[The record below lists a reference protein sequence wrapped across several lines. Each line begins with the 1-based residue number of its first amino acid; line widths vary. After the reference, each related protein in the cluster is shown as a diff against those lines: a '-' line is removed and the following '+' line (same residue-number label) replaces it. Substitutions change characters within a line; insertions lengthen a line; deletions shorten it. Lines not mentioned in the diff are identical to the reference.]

1 VRKFKAAPSTTLATP
16 QQAIKHANTLSSSV
30 LKWTQYC
37 RATKNAAIATNITL
51 RCCAISKSFIWKFAL
66 HKMAKNRLFRTQL
79 AVGALLMTDSTRL
92 HRILFIENDR
102 AVGEEISE
110 N

>member
-1 VRKFKAAPSTTLATP
+1 
-16 QQAIKHANTLSSSV
+16 
-30 LKWTQYC
+30 
-37 RATKNAAIATNITL
+37 
-51 RCCAISKSFIWKFAL
+51 
-66 HKMAKNRLFRTQL
+66 MAKNRLFRTQL